1 MCVVMEINSK
11 NNENNCI
18 NEHLHVE
25 VREVVILVEDVH
37 CLFHGGNK
45 TSSFYVSAQQVKGG
59 LDRVRRGASHVAWT
73 LNQVHKPS
81 VHDGQKKKSIDKRVQ
96 GHCPP

>member
-45 TSSFYVSAQQVKGG
+45 TSSFYVSLYLPNK
-59 LDRVRRGASHVAWT
+59 
-73 LNQVHKPS
+73 
-81 VHDGQKKKSIDKRVQ
+81 
-96 GHCPP
+96 